1 MAKKYK
7 RNNSSEIEKN
17 LQRFLSKYRIKAS
30 ERQNEIITD
39 SASYI
44 INIVNSNSNDSV
56 SLISKALDRINIFL
70 PESHE
75 EYNELISDAPFSDD
89 PENMI
94 KEQNDITIEI
104 LLDQIQNMQNHI
116 DELLTH
122 VDISKKN
129 PKRRYNTYHIKM
141 RNIRKLL

>member
-1 MAKKYK
+1 M
-7 RNNSSEIEKN
+7 
-17 LQRFLSKYRIKAS
+17 QRFLSKYRIKAS

-56 SLISKALDRINIFL
+56 SLISKALDRINISL

-89 PENMI
+89 PENII

-104 LLDQIQNMQNHI
+104 LLDQMQNMQNHI

-122 VDISKKN
+122 VDISKKES
-129 PKRRYNTYHIKM
+129 
-141 RNIRKLL
+141 